1 MPVESVPSPKFDDFQ
16 RNCGEGKGSV
26 IYQKSSKRSLQE
38 VEQSL
43 REAVQRH
50 KFGILHVLDLKNTLH
65 DKGIDLDDEVRIY
78 DVCNPLAA
86 SQALHQNMAAATV
99 LPCRIA
105 VYSGADGVAVGTVRP
120 TDLFAATA
128 ASGMRILWRKTSN
141 ENFSLSL
148 TKRQREN
155 LLLHGNFDCRWP
167 CRVLHVVSTVRP
179 RTSLLF
185 S

>member
-105 VYSGADGVAVGTVRP
+105 VYSNAGGSTIATVKP
-120 TDLFAATA
+120 TDLFATTGLAHSDTLARDVERELLAIIDEA
-128 ASGMRILWRKTSN
+128 AA
-141 ENFSLSL
+141 
-148 TKRQREN
+148 
-155 LLLHGNFDCRWP
+155 
-167 CRVLHVVSTVRP
+167 
-179 RTSLLF
+179 
-185 S
+185 